1 MALEDKSKCCENY
14 FERENYWGE
23 LEFWGGGLGFS
34 GGGTV
39 LSF

>member
-14 FERENYWGE
+14 PERENHWGE
-23 LEFWGGGLGFS
+23 LEPWGGGPGSS

-39 LSF
+39 LSP